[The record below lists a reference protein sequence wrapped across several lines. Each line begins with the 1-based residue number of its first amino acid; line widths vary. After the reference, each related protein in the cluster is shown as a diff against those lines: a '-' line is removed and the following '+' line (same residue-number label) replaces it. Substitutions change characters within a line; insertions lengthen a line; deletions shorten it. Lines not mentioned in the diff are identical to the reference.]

1 MDSPTFS
8 SQLPLQDDHIDVPEN
23 SSNNGPLD
31 ETDSYLADKILS
43 YFDDDSGG
51 ITANLV
57 WEDPSQS
64 EQTLSDVIVNEIKHL
79 RQKELVAWKE
89 LDVARDLIVEMI
101 GQPDTYSFFANDFK
115 NRPGEFAETGIELL
129 RHLKERVKFLGNL
142 PQTRPTNDVEF
153 EYIDGPV
160 PDQRLSLEDS
170 VVPQKPKVPRPQP
183 VQTSFGYVAGI
194 NIGDCWKRRKQITDI
209 GLHCRPQGSV
219 HGRKQEGVFSLI
231 IAGAYKEDRNSGLE
245 ITFTGVGGQDE
256 ANATKKVAQGS
267 KLSIDDLT
275 SGPKA
280 SNTENCALAMSA
292 STGKPIRVI
301 ANPDA
306 NLSFCRKAKGF
317 TFIGLWKVSGSL
329 VYRNKKNVDVLRFQL
344 SPFDEQTRTYVLKN
358 IQTSPP
364 SGPPNVASTSQE
376 VILHFKVDDG
386 TND

>member
-8 SQLPLQDDHIDVPEN
+8 SQLPLQEHHIAVLEN

-31 ETDSYLADKILS
+31 ETDSYLADEILS
-43 YFDDDSGG
+43 CFNEDSDG
-51 ITANLV
+51 ITAGLV
-57 WEDPSQS
+57 WKDPSQS
-64 EQTLSDVIVNEIKHL
+64 EQTLSDVIVNEIKRL
-79 RQKELVAWKE
+79 RQKDLVAWKD
-89 LDVARDLIVEMI
+89 LNVARDLIVEMI
-101 GQPDTYSFFANDFK
+101 GQPNSYSFFTNDLK
-115 NRPGEFAETGIELL
+115 NRPGQFAKTGIKLL
-129 RHLKERVKFLGNL
+129 RHLKERVKFLGDL
-142 PQTRPTNDVEF
+142 PQTRPIDDVEI
-153 EYIDGPV
+153 EYINEP
-160 PDQRLSLEDS
+160 PPSRSHEAN

-194 NIGDCWKRRKQITDI
+194 NIGDSWKRRKQITDI

-231 IAGAYKEDRNSGLE
+231 IAGAYKEDRNSELE
-245 ITFTGVGGQDE
+245 ITFTGVGGFDE

-306 NLSFCRKAKGF
+306 NLSFCRKARGF

-358 IQTSPP
+358 IQTGPK
-364 SGPPNVASTSQE
+364 SGPSNVASTSQE
-376 VILHFKVDDG
+376 IVLHFKVDD
-386 TND
+386 DSDD

>member
-8 SQLPLQDDHIDVPEN
+8 SQLPLQDHHIVVPEN

-31 ETDSYLADKILS
+31 ETDSYLADEILS
-43 YFDDDSGG
+43 CFDEDSGG

-57 WEDPSQS
+57 WKDPSQS

-79 RQKELVAWKE
+79 RQKDLVAWKD
-89 LDVARDLIVEMI
+89 LNVARDLIVEMI
-101 GQPDTYSFFANDFK
+101 GQPDTYSFFANDLK
-115 NRPGEFAETGIELL
+115 NRPGEFAETGIKLL
-129 RHLKERVKFLGNL
+129 HHLKERVKFLGDL
-142 PQTRPTNDVEF
+142 PQTRPIDDVEI
-153 EYIDGPV
+153 EYINGP
-160 PDQRLSLEDS
+160 PPTQSLEAS
-170 VVPQKPKVPRPQP
+170 VAPQKTKVPRPQP

-194 NIGDCWKRRKQITDI
+194 NIGDSWKLRKQITDI

-231 IAGAYKEDRNSGLE
+231 IAGAYKEDRNSELE
-245 ITFTGVGGQDE
+245 INFTGVGGLDE

-280 SNTENCALAMSA
+280 SNTENRALAMSA

-344 SPFDEQTRTYVLKN
+344 SPFDEQTRTYALKN
-358 IQTSPP
+358 IQTGPP
-364 SGPPNVASTSQE
+364 SGLSNVAGASQE
-376 VILHFKVDDG
+376 VVLHFKVDDG
-386 TND
+386 SND

>member
-8 SQLPLQDDHIDVPEN
+8 SQLPLQEHHIAVLEN

-31 ETDSYLADKILS
+31 ETDSYLADEILS
-43 YFDDDSGG
+43 CFNEDSDG
-51 ITANLV
+51 ITAGLV
-57 WEDPSQS
+57 WKDPSQS
-64 EQTLSDVIVNEIKHL
+64 EQTLSDVIVNEIKRL
-79 RQKELVAWKE
+79 RQKDLVAWKD
-89 LDVARDLIVEMI
+89 LNVARDLIVEMI
-101 GQPDTYSFFANDFK
+101 GQPNSYSFFANDLK
-115 NRPGEFAETGIELL
+115 NRPGQFAETGIKLL
-129 RHLKERVKFLGNL
+129 RHLKERVKFLGDL
-142 PQTRPTNDVEF
+142 PQTRPIDDVEI
-153 EYIDGPV
+153 EYINEP
-160 PDQRLSLEDS
+160 PPSRSLEAN

-194 NIGDCWKRRKQITDI
+194 NIGDSWKRRKQITDI

-231 IAGAYKEDRNSGLE
+231 IAGAYKEDRNSELE
-245 ITFTGVGGQDE
+245 ITFTGVGGFDE

-317 TFIGLWKVSGSL
+317 TFIG
-329 VYRNKKNVDVLRFQL
+329 NVDVLRFQL

-358 IQTSPP
+358 IQTGPK
-364 SGPPNVASTSQE
+364 SGPSNVASTSQE
-376 VILHFKVDDG
+376 IVLHFKVDD
-386 TND
+386 DSDD